1 MEWVARTTKTKPPA
15 SLPRIGPFPVSV
27 VAVAIAALA
36 TALVLLIPHARWT
49 DGAATR
55 ADSPAA
61 TTAELPVHA
70 ALEAALARGDV
81 RAARD
86 EWREAH
92 RSQLRNPD
100 WRRMLALGDAAL
112 AIARLDGSPRS
123 GDIDARRAYL
133 AAMFRARAA
142 GSIDGVLRAT
152 ESFAT
157 LGDRDV
163 AEEGLRIGDAMAA
176 RSGDTRIRD
185 RVQAMRA
192 RLYGA
197 SAEPEPAAP
206 IDSTT
211 WDQGP

>member
-1 MEWVARTTKTKPPA
+1 MESVARTTKTKSPP
-15 SLPRIGPFPVSV
+15 SLARIGPFPLPVL
-27 VAVAIAALA
+27 AVTIAALA

-49 DGAATR
+49 DVAHAPTD
-55 ADSPAA
+55 APAA
-61 TTAELPVHA
+61 NPAEPS
-70 ALEAALARGDV
+70 ALAQVEAAIARGDAS
-81 RAARD
+81 AARD
-86 EWREAH
+86 EWREAY
-92 RSQLRNPD
+92 RSQLRSPD

-112 AIARLDGSPRS
+112 EIARIEGSPRS

-133 AAMFRARAA
+133 ATMFRARAA

-163 AEEGLRIGDAMAA
+163 AEEGLRIGDTMAE
-176 RSGDTRIRD
+176 RSGDARIRD

-192 RLYGA
+192 RLYGV
-197 SAEPEPAAP
+197 SAEPEPASP